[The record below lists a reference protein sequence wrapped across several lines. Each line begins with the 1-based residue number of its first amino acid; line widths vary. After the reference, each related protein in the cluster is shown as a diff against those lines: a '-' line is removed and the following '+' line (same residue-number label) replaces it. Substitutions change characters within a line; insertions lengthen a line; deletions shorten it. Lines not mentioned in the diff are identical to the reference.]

1 MKHPIAS
8 AIIIAALPGIHYSA
22 IAQDGVD
29 LATQLSDI
37 AQGSSLSS
45 A

>member
-1 MKHPIAS
+1 MKQPIAN
-8 AIIIAALPGIHYSA
+8 AIIIAALLSIHYGA
-22 IAQDGVD
+22 IALDGAD

-37 AQGSSLSS
+37 ARGSSLSS